1 VAILYGG
8 STLACRHCRKLTYD
22 SQHDSGFRRIGAPGS
37 GNPHEAR
44 RLSKPSGFF
53 SRKAQWNALAR
64 TYHRFYREAA
74 GRECLLTAGLESWL
88 NRFRRKNFSERN
100 GRRKMLEL
108 ALR

>member
-1 VAILYGG
+1 MGVGCGRARAGRG
-8 STLACRHCRKLTYD
+8 RERSAGARAAA
-22 SQHDSGFRRIGAPGS
+22 IGAPGS

-44 RLSKPSGFF
+44 RLSKPNGSLF
-53 SRKAQWNALAR
+53 RKDQWNALAR
-64 TYHRFYREAA
+64 TCHRLYREAA